1 MFLFSL
7 RYFLILS
14 FISLSTHWF
23 LVGCYF
29 AFAYLCFP
37 VFLPVIDFD
46 RDGNTDHLT
55 CLLRN
60 LYAGQA
66 ITVRTKQGTTKPGM
80 LQPIGSQRVGH
91 DLVTE
96 QQKQWHYCGQKNALH
111 NFFHLKFAKTCCMT
125 YHVIYL
131 GECSMYIWKTYSAVS
146 GLNVLCLSIKSNWS
160 NLRSLCPYWTQW

>member
-96 QQKQWHYCGQKNALH
+96 QQNSDTIVVRKMLYIISSILNLPRLVLWPIMS
-111 NFFHLKFAKTCCMT
+111 F
-125 YHVIYL
+125 IL
-131 GECSMYIWKTYSAVS
+131 G
-146 GLNVLCLSIKSNWS
+146 NVPCTFEKHTLLF
-160 NLRSLCPYWTQW
+160 QD